1 MTEQVV
7 KNNGIRQT
15 ILLYF
20 CSAGIGAFGLM
31 GLISFMSWLTI
42 CTFHEY
48 SRYPNLYPF
57 TIVFGI
63 VCLVVFIV
71 LILLWFIGI
80 IKKQHK
86 LRALGISFLFVFA
99 GSIVGYFVFEL
110 LNVLS
115 DSFLG

>member
-1 MTEQVV
+1 MTEHVV

-15 ILLYF
+15 ILFYL

-31 GLISFMSWLTI
+31 GLISFMSWLII

-63 VCLVVFIV
+63 VCLVVFLV

>member
-1 MTEQVV
+1 MTEHVV

-15 ILLYF
+15 ILFYL

-63 VCLVVFIV
+63 VCLVVFFV

-99 GSIVGYFVFEL
+99 GSVAGYFVFEL
-110 LNVLS
+110 LDVLS

>member
-1 MTEQVV
+1 MTEQAE
-7 KNNGIRQT
+7 NNDGIRQ
-15 ILLYF
+15 IIMFYL

-31 GLISFMSWLTI
+31 GLISFMSWLAI
-42 CTFHEY
+42 STFHEY

-57 TIVFGI
+57 SIVFGI
-63 VCLVVFIV
+63 VCLAAFIS

-80 IKKQHK
+80 IKKQRK
-86 LRALGISFLFVFA
+86 LRALGISFVFVFA
-99 GSIVGYFVFEL
+99 GSVVGYFVFEL